1 MARRQGLPSCKWR
14 GANLLGNRF
23 LPKQQKDQ
31 PLKWTDSLSSQPPFP
46 PWGETKCDYIS
57 QVLKAVRKQPAGFG
71 PQVYFGTSPAQGSW
85 HSSVC
90 LDPEARNEGANS
102 VHQPLDPSLPT
113 LSASLTVDR
122 TLHKLPYPN
131 NHWRPTPI
139 TAQQETVPPMGSK
152 RIPMPCRNGVY
163 ISNIRWEY
171 SKAIMT
177 CQLRLTSALNI
188 RTQIALQV
196 HQESIRAMLDVWWST
211 LHCSYFLPRSA
222 GKQNRSLGISEF
234 SWNMLPDYL

>member
-1 MARRQGLPSCKWR
+1 MDRQPFLTASLPSLRWDKVWLHQSTVESSTKATCRLWTPSIFWNITCTGLLAQLSLFRSWSKKWR
-14 GANLLGNRF
+14 S
-23 LPKQQKDQ
+23 QQR
-31 PLKWTDSLSSQPPFP
+31 SSAP
-46 PWGETKCDYIS
+46 
-57 QVLKAVRKQPAGFG
+57 
-71 PQVYFGTSPAQGSW
+71 
-85 HSSVC
+85 
-90 LDPEARNEGANS
+90 
-102 VHQPLDPSLPT
+102 DPSLPA
-113 LSASLTVDR
+113 LSASLTVDLA
-122 TLHKLPYPN
+122 LHKLPYPN

-188 RTQIALQV
+188 RTQIVLQV

-222 GKQNRSLGISEF
+222 GKQKRSLGISEF